1 MNLETYHQSS
11 VLFQERSQPIP
22 ERPPARIVIA
32 DGHPIVRE
40 GLKGIFHALSDLRV
54 VGEAA
59 NSSELLALAANLQPE
74 IVLMELGGATFD
86 GLATLRLLRQ
96 VDQSIKVL
104 LLTDSDDRTHYVDAM
119 RLGCA
124 GIVAKASPTNQILN
138 GVRCV
143 QRGEIWVDAAT
154 TAAVMQQMSSQH
166 APQPRTFAPKAS
178 KLHGLSKRELDVVR
192 LLCQGLRNRDI
203 AEALFIS
210 PQTVK
215 IHLHSTFEKT
225 GVSDRLELALFCV
238 YHNLYQ
244 QSPEDPGTG
253 RPRVQ
258 A

>member
-11 VLFQERSQPIP
+11 VLFQERPQSIP
-22 ERPPARIVIA
+22 DSSPARIVIA

-40 GLKGIFHALSDLRV
+40 GLKGIFHGVNDLLV

-59 NSSELLALAANLQPE
+59 NGSEVLALAASEQPE
-74 IVLMELGGATFD
+74 IVLMELGGAALD
-86 GLATLRLLRQ
+86 GLATLRLLRHL
-96 VDQSIKVL
+96 DQNIKVL
-104 LLTDSDDRTHYVDAM
+104 LLTDSDDRSHYVDAM

-124 GIVAKASPTNQILN
+124 GIVNKRSPTHQILN

-143 QRGEIWVDAAT
+143 QRGEICVDAAT
-154 TAAVMQQMSSQH
+154 TAAVMQKMATQP
-166 APQPRTFAPKAS
+166 APQLRTFSPKTTKS
-178 KLHGLSKRELDVVR
+178 HGLSKRELDVVR

-244 QSPEDPGTG
+244 SPDALGFG
-253 RPRVQ
+253 RQTSQ